1 MTQPS
6 FVPITEADQVRPA
19 LRLQVPAQWSPS
31 RPADHRAPG
40 QPTGRRL
47 GAPGP
52 DQGFALRL
60 AHRLAPTFVL
70 TEGEHLEDVV
80 IGCALVAARR
90 AAMFGRAPSIHDL
103 NAVVALFGLASGS
116 APAELVDHRR
126 RAFNGLSHDY
136 QVQRALVDSVPEE
149 TLRLSPTEVAERAAE
164 PGGWRELLGLDAAD

>member
-19 LRLQVPAQWSPS
+19 LRLQVPAAWSPS
-31 RPADHRAPG
+31 RPADHRGAG

-47 GAPGP
+47 GTPGP

-60 AHRLAPTFVL
+60 AHRRAPAFKL

-90 AAMFGRAPSIHDL
+90 AALFGRAPSIHDL
-103 NAVVALFGLASGS
+103 NVVVKLFGFESDS
-116 APAELVDHRR
+116 VPEDLVVYRR
-126 RAFNGLSHDY
+126 QAFDGVSHDY
-136 QVQRALVDSVPEE
+136 QKQRALVDSLPEE
-149 TLRLSPTEVAERAAE
+149 TLRLTPAEVALVVSD
-164 PGGWRELLGLDAAD
+164 GWRELLGLYGTSGG